1 MSADLRAGPVTF
13 PADAG
18 RDRDPAGW
26 GYLHIRDD
34 EPRRGAVGHGDPLV
48 DSAFDLEIADTL
60 ERGVEARQGGG
71 NWRYTLRYRS
81 DGECTDGWGFR
92 VVVAKLPLMDDGYPA
107 GIITAFRYETA
118 PKHYP

>member
-92 VVVAKLPLMDDGYPA
+92 VMVAKLPLLDDGYPA
-107 GIITAFRYETA
+107 GIITAFCYESA
-118 PKHYP
+118 PPHYP